1 MRHRKGKPMK
11 SWMAGAA
18 LLGCVVLCGSALR
31 AEEKASEKLGWRLA
45 IQCWTFN
52 RFTFY
57 ETVDKAKTLGIKYLE
72 MYPGQK
78 LKADSNLKTDPGL
91 PDDAIAE
98 IKKKCE
104 EAGVKVV
111 NFGVVNFR
119 VGGEDKRTFEF
130 AKKMGIE
137 TLVTETAEKDLPSV
151 DKLCQE
157 YNINIA
163 LHNHPKPS
171 PYWNPETVVKG
182 CEGLSKRVG
191 SCSDTGHWMRSGVVP
206 LDGLKKLEGRI
217 VSLHFKDLNRM
228 GRGDDVPWGTG
239 KGDAKAMLA
248 ELKRQNLKAVFSI
261 EYESGDQAK
270 PEMMENLAKCVAF
283 FEQTAAELLAEK
295 K

>member
-1 MRHRKGKPMK
+1 M
-11 SWMAGAA
+11 
-18 LLGCVVLCGSALR
+18 
-31 AEEKASEKLGWRLA
+31 
-45 IQCWTFN
+45 
-52 RFTFY
+52 
-57 ETVDKAKTLGIKYLE
+57 
-72 MYPGQK
+72 
-78 LKADSNLKTDPGL
+78 

-111 NFGVVNFR
+111 NFGV
-119 VGGEDKRTFEF
+119 GGADKRTFEF

-137 TLVTETAEKDLPSV
+137 TIVCEAGEKELPAI

-157 YNINIA
+157 YNISVA

-171 PYWNPETVVKG
+171 HYWNPDTVVKG

-206 LDGLKKLEGRI
+206 VEALKKLEGRI
-217 VSLHFKDLNRM
+217 VSLHFKDLNQM
-228 GRGDDVPWGTG
+228 GGGHDVPWGTG

-261 EYESGDQAK
+261 EYEYGDQAK
-270 PEMMENLAKCVAF
+270 PEMMENLAKCAAF